1 MTLDRV
7 VSSTVRRIRCLR
19 ALEATVTFA
28 LAGLGAV
35 ALVLLVIK
43 LGVRVSHPRFWLT
56 APAFFPLLGGVIG
69 WVRPV
74 SRLRAALVLDRAYGL
89 HDRISS
95 ALSFAR
101 LPDDGRSAFMQA
113 CMADA
118 AAHASRLSPGPVLP
132 VKPTGRWAALVAAA
146 LGVSAIAVVEPPPG
160 TPPPTRPPVATAA
173 LLSEDDIE
181 SLQNEVE
188 ATKASKDE
196 QLEVRKGLG
205 EFNRLVRAIA
215 ESKLSHRE
223 AIRRIGELERQLRE
237 GYPTHLDEVEQ
248 ELRLMGRKLGPA
260 PRPLYQALTDADA
273 ARAKRELDR
282 LAQELKA
289 DGPRRRASRNRLR
302 RALRRAANRSGF
314 RDPGPVARRRKAI
327 ERLLRRRRTGQ
338 GEPGLFESQGRKRS
352 SLERER
358 EELERGS
365 RELDRLNRHLDQAS
379 QALAQGDAEG
389 ASSLLGRA
397 GQRLGDIA
405 DEQAEARANR
415 RLRERLAELRDMLSW
430 QGQRLARGTSPD
442 GKEEAKGRPLTLAG
456 FAQSARRGNARSA
469 RGSRPAVR
477 AGQGE
482 PGNRSRGQDLLAGTR
497 TASMPSKAAGG
508 SGAGSGTASERL
520 DQTSRM
526 SASHLDSSVKGDPGE
541 GPVRSQVIPQSADSG
556 FVSSAYRHVY
566 ADYRKHAET
575 VLETDVVPPGYRFYV
590 KRYFRLIRPRE
601 ER

>member
-19 ALEATVTFA
+19 ALEATVIFA

-35 ALVLLVIK
+35 ALVLLAIK

-69 WVRPV
+69 WVRPIP
-74 SRLRAALVLDRAYGL
+74 RLRAALVLDRAYGL

-113 CMADA
+113 CMTDA
-118 AAHASRLSPGPVLP
+118 AARASRLSPGLVLP
-132 VKPTGRWAALVAAA
+132 VKPTSRWAALVVAA

-160 TPPPTRPPVATAA
+160 TPPPAGPPVATPA

-181 SLQNEVE
+181 SLRNEVE
-188 ATKASKDE
+188 ATKARKDE
-196 QLEVRKGLG
+196 QQEVRKALG
-205 EFNRLVRAIA
+205 EFNRLVQAIA
-215 ESKLSHRE
+215 ESKLSRRE
-223 AIRRIGELERQLRE
+223 AIRRIGDLERQLRE

-248 ELRLMGRKLGPA
+248 ELRLMGRRLGPA
-260 PRPLYQALTDADA
+260 PRPFSEALTDADA

-282 LAQELKA
+282 LARELRA
-289 DGPRRRASRNRLR
+289 EGPGGRARRNRLR
-302 RALRRAANRSGF
+302 QALRRAGDRSGS
-314 RDPGPVARRRKAI
+314 RDPGPVARRRKTI
-327 ERLLRRRRTGQ
+327 ERLLRRGGQGQ
-338 GEPGLFESQGRKRS
+338 GEPGLFERQGRKRS
-352 SLERER
+352 GLERER
-358 EELERGS
+358 EGLERGS
-365 RELDRLNRHLDQAS
+365 RELDKLNRHLDQAS

-389 ASSLLGRA
+389 ASSQLGRA

-430 QGQRLARGTSPD
+430 QRQRLARGTSSD
-442 GKEEAKGRPLTLAG
+442 GKEKAKGRPLDLG
-456 FAQSARRGNARSA
+456 RFAQLARGGNARSA
-469 RGSRPAVR
+469 PGSRAAVH

-482 PGNRSRGQDLLAGTR
+482 AGNRSREQGLLTGTR
-497 TASMPSKAAGG
+497 TAPMPSKAAGG

-520 DQTSRM
+520 DQASRM
-526 SASHLDSSVKGDPGE
+526 SASHLDSSVKGEPGK
-541 GPVRSQVIPQSADSG
+541 GPVRSLVIPQSADSG
-556 FVSSAYRHVY
+556 FVSSAYRRVY
-566 ADYRKHAET
+566 TDYRKHAES